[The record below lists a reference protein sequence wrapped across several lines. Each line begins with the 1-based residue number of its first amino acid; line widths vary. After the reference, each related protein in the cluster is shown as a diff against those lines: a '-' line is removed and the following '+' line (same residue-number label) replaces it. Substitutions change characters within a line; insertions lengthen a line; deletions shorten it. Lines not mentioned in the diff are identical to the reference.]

1 VSACA
6 YHQFYEK
13 PFLIVDANEIARKRA
28 LTRECVLK
36 ELRIEYRIEYSVSSL
51 TNKISIKQKMPVLP
65 SLPLMA
71 MTQHEW

>member
-1 VSACA
+1 MSACA

-36 ELRIEYRIEYSVSSL
+36 ELRIEYSVSSL